1 MRKRQT
7 AETHGVRK
15 QNFQTLDRQG
25 QRAMS
30 VIEDIVMNLAVLVI
44 SGASAVALGHLFL
57 SVVVK
62 DRRSS

>member
-1 MRKRQT
+1 
-7 AETHGVRK
+7 
-15 QNFQTLDRQG
+15 
-25 QRAMS
+25 MS
-30 VIEDIVMNLAVLVI
+30 VIEDIAINLAVLVI